1 MNKIDKET
9 LIEAAHNLK
18 FDISEEEILVLQEEF
33 DDIEIEIEF
42 IKTLPHI
49 DEVEPMV
56 FPYEIYTDYL
66 REDIPDTP
74 LQQEEVLR
82 NAKKVVDGQ
91 IAIPKVVK

>member
-33 DDIEIEIEF
+33 DDIEAEIEF

-82 NAKKVVDGQ
+82 NAEKVVDGQ